1 MKIVKA
7 NELAIPRTMKM
18 MLYGQPGMG
27 KTTLALS
34 APKPLLLD
42 FDKGVQR
49 VKRAHLEGVDIV
61 QIDSWRDV
69 EELLD
74 PLQTDLSPYETIVV
88 DTVGKMLDYII
99 TRVCGMRNPRI
110 QDWSDINQKFKGFER
125 QMGQLGKNIIYIA
138 HRDTR
143 KIQDSEMF
151 VPSLRESN
159 YKDIIANIDLL
170 GYVEMETNKDQNL
183 RTITFDP
190 TSYNEGK
197 NTCGLPSKMVIP
209 SLGDGKAND
218 FLTTKVINPYFER
231 ISAEYTQFDRTK
243 NALAETENATTVTEV
258 NALIEQYANAGADVK
273 RAIFNHGIAL
283 GFEFDKTAKQFVE
296 KQPDSSQDGE
306 NNNQQF
312 EEE

>member
-7 NELAIPRTMKM
+7 NQLSIPRTMKM

-42 FDKGVQR
+42 FDNGVQR
-49 VKRAHLEGVDIV
+49 VRRAYLEGVDIV
-61 QIDSWRDV
+61 QITSWRDI

-110 QDWSDINQKFKGFER
+110 QDWSDINQRFKGFER

-143 KIQDSEMF
+143 KVQESEMF

-170 GYVEMETNKDQNL
+170 GYVEMETSKDQNI

-190 TSYNEGK
+190 SSYNEGK
-197 NTCGLPSKMVIP
+197 NTCGLPAKMVIP
-209 SLGDGKAND
+209 DITDKND

-231 ISAEYTQFDRTK
+231 IAKEYAQYDETKRVLAEIEAATDIDTINAIVRNNLQASAEIR
-243 NALAETENATTVTEV
+243 NAVYNRGL
-258 NALIEQYANAGADVK
+258 Q
-273 RAIFNHGIAL
+273 L
-283 GFEFDKTAKQFVE
+283 GFTFDKTNKCFVAKQE
-296 KQPDSSQDGE
+296 T
-306 NNNQQF
+306 NNNQ
-312 EEE
+312 